1 MKVIAV
7 RPVYYGDIRR
17 RIGDVFSIADQP
29 RRAAISEKE
38 AELATFK
45 EAADKSGKVPQAF
58 SSIAM
63 RRAPKGAVE
72 NVSTAAQG
80 VATRNEELKKQF
92 MGDPEGRNLLSGDDD
107 GDDRSSAI

>member
-1 MKVIAV
+1 
-7 RPVYYGDIRR
+7 
-17 RIGDVFSIADQP
+17 
-29 RRAAISEKE
+29 
-38 AELATFK
+38 
-45 EAADKSGKVPQAF
+45 
-58 SSIAM
+58 M